1 MMGAP
6 RESVPANWAVPIAS
20 VELNH
25 SVICPVAMSNRET
38 VVVPFAAK
46 AMYQI
51 ALLFRSYPASELS
64 GPSAGTVKG
73 SECNAPVA
81 GSSNL
86 RFQFGSGPGVEPAGR
101 EKSSARMLLLAV
113 GANGGIR
120 FGCVVSRSA
129 RLPCASVIQMV
140 KWPE

>member
-1 MMGAP
+1 MGAP
-6 RESVPANWAVPIAS
+6 CESVPTNWAVPVAS

-38 VVVPFAAK
+38 VVLPLAAK

-86 RFQFGSGPGVEPAGR
+86 RFQFGSGSGVETVVR
-101 EKSSARMLLLAV
+101 EKYSS
-113 GANGGIR
+113 G
-120 FGCVVSRSA
+120 
-129 RLPCASVIQMV
+129 
-140 KWPE
+140 